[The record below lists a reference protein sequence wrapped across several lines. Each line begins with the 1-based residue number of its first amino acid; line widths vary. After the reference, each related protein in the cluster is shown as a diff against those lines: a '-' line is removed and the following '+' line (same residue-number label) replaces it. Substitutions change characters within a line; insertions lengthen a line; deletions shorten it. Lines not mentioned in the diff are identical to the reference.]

1 MGIAS
6 QSIYFYLIFRKKLF
20 LVMTAKA
27 GINFRR
33 HSVLDTESSDFKK
46 KVGGSPTPNHW
57 PSASLRYSSSR
68 EAAEL
73 ALTSLTN
80 QSLFGAQTVLAENS
94 RLDCVVP
101 VLGMPTKCPLLHSDL
116 GVIGMAAGDLGCT
129 EEVIF
134 S

>member
-57 PSASLRYSSSR
+57 PSASLRYSSSW
-68 EAAEL
+68 EAVELVLL
-73 ALTSLTN
+73 ALKQPSPKTPALIG
-80 QSLFGAQTVLAENS
+80 L
-94 RLDCVVP
+94 
-101 VLGMPTKCPLLHSDL
+101 LGT
-116 GVIGMAAGDLGCT
+116 AAGDLNWCKLNFF
-129 EEVIF
+129 IF
-134 S
+134 

>member
-73 ALTSLTN
+73 ALLR
-80 QSLFGAQTVLAENS
+80 QSSPKTPALIGLYPYWA
-94 RLDCVVP
+94 
-101 VLGMPTKCPLLHSDL
+101 CPPSARCYTATLVSSAWQQ
-116 GVIGMAAGDLGCT
+116 GI
-129 EEVIF
+129 
-134 S
+134 